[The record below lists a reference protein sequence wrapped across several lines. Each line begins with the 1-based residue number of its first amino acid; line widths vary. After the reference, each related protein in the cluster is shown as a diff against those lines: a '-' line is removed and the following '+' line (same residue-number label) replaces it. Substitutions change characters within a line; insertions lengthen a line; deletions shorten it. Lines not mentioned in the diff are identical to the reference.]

1 MTERRPE
8 VIIYTDGAC
17 EGNPGPGGWAALLIS
32 GRHRKELAG
41 GSSHTTN
48 NRMELRAAIAALKAL
63 KRPCKVTLYTDS
75 EYLQRGIT
83 EWLPKWR
90 RNGWRTA
97 QKSPV
102 RNQDLWQELAA
113 LLDTH
118 EIEWRWVQGHAGDPY
133 NERVD
138 QLAREAVRT
147 FGRQAP
153 PDMDPQNHAR

>member
-1 MTERRPE
+1 MANQRPE

-17 EGNPGPGGWAALLIS
+17 EGNPGPGGWAALLIA
-32 GRHRKELAG
+32 GRHMKELAG
-41 GSSHTTN
+41 GSSYTTN

-75 EYLQRGIT
+75 QYLQRGIT

-90 RNGWRTA
+90 RNGWRTV
-97 QKSPV
+97 QKGHV

-118 EIEWRWVQGHAGDPY
+118 EIEWCWTRGHAGDPY
-133 NERVD
+133 NEYVD
-138 QLAREAVRT
+138 RLAREAVRT
-147 FGRQAP
+147 YGRQAP
-153 PDMDPQNHAR
+153 PDMDSQNHAR